1 MKILIAPDS
10 FKGSLSAIEV
20 ANSIERGILK
30 VLPNAQI
37 TKIQMADGGEG
48 TMEAML
54 FAKGGTKITAEVH
67 DPLGRK
73 IEASYALLAT
83 EPTAV
88 IEMAASS
95 GLPLLSP
102 AERNPL
108 LTSTYG
114 TGELISKALAGF
126 SGEKAAKIIV
136 CIGGSATNDGGAGM
150 LQALGVRFLNRFGEE
165 INVSGGNLKEI
176 SEIDVSK
183 QLLMNHCEL
192 IVACDVE
199 NPLLGT
205 SGASAIFSPQ
215 KGATPDMVKILEENL
230 THFAEIVESSFPDL
244 RGLHTKQGTGAAGGL
259 GYGMMAFLDAK
270 MQKGIDMVLEIMQ
283 LENILKDF
291 SAQNRDLVI
300 TGEGAMDYQTIF
312 GKVPFGVAKVA
323 KKQEIN
329 VIGIAGTLGKD
340 YQTLYQYGFD
350 SLFSITDKPMTLQEA
365 IDNAETL
372 LESIAERVIRLYAK
386 Y

>member
-10 FKGSLSAIEV
+10 FKGSLSAAEV

-30 VLPNAQI
+30 VVPDAQI
-37 TKIQMADGGEG
+37 IKIQMADGGEG
-48 TMEAML
+48 TMDAIL
-54 FAKGGTKITAEVH
+54 FAKGGTKITEEVH

-73 IEASYALLAT
+73 IAASYALLAT
-83 EPTAV
+83 EPTAI
-88 IEMAASS
+88 IEMAAAS
-95 GLPLLSP
+95 GLPLLHTI
-102 AERNPL
+102 ERNPL

-114 TGELISKALAGF
+114 TGELLSKAIAGF
-126 SGEKAAKIIV
+126 SGKEKAKIVV

-150 LQALGVRFLNRFGEE
+150 LQALGVRFLNQFGKE
-165 INVSGGNLKEI
+165 ISVNGGNLKEI
-176 SEIDVSK
+176 RAIDVSK
-183 QLLMNHCEL
+183 QMQNHCE
-192 IVACDVE
+192 ITVACDVN
-199 NPLLGT
+199 NPLLGE
-205 SGASAIFSPQ
+205 SGASAVFSPQ

-230 THFAEIVESSFPDL
+230 AHFAEIVETSFPHL
-244 RGLHTKQGTGAAGGL
+244 KGLHTQQGTGASGGL
-259 GYGMMAFLDAK
+259 GYGITAFLDAK
-270 MQKGIDMVLEIMQ
+270 IQKGIDMVLEIMQ

-323 KKQEIN
+323 KKQQIN

-350 SLFSITDKPMTLQEA
+350 SLFSITDKPMTLQDA
-365 IDNAETL
+365 MTNAETL
-372 LESIAERVIRLYAK
+372 LESIAERVIRLYK
-386 Y
+386 I